1 MFTFFA
7 KKNFLVD
14 HLEGFVDIHNH
25 ILPGIDDGAKTTEES
40 IELIKEFSNLGMKHF
55 IATPHI
61 MQDYYPNNSETI
73 SKSLTKLEEELLE
86 QGIDDILIEAAAEHM
101 IDSNFEALLEKK
113 EVIPLKREYLLI
125 EMSYLQPSINFETA
139 IDRVKSSGFFPI
151 LAHPERYVFLFSQNK
166 RYADYK
172 KEGVLFQ
179 LNLLSLGDFYGLE
192 VKKTALKILGNGQV
206 DFLGSD
212 VHHMNHIKALKEI
225 KITKK
230 TLEMVLPVMERTIQY
245 FF

>member
-73 SKSLTKLEEELLE
+73 SKALDTLKEALSKQGLEN
-86 QGIDDILIEAAAEHM
+86 ILIEASAEHM

-113 EVIPLKREYLLI
+113 EVIPLKHEYLLV
-125 EMSYLQPSINFETA
+125 EMSYLQPSINFEAA

-166 RYADYK
+166 RYTEYK
-172 KEGVLFQ
+172 KQGILFQ
-179 LNLLSLGDFYGLE
+179 MNLLSLGDFYGNK
-192 VKKTALKILGNGQV
+192 VKKNALSLLDNGQI
-206 DFLGSD
+206 DIFGSD
-212 VHHMNHIKALKEI
+212 VHNLEHITSLKEI
-225 KITKK
+225 KISEKLLK
-230 TLEMVLPVMERTIQY
+230 IIQPILENSWLR
-245 FF
+245 FR